1 MHAVANLPSALLLLP
16 STVSCWHQ
24 HTSTLTYPSKSLAW
38 WTHPSLLQTMN
49 DKRHTV
55 TSSVIVVVV
64 SSSSIAIMFGCTST
78 WLGRRAASHRLER
91 VKERAR
97 TENWY
102 RSKVYSTLTCP
113 SGEFNLILDLHRAS
127 LLVRVLVVM
136 AVTVALLRRRRLLL
150 DVASFLFLPFFF
162 LPPFFLKYINIKFF
176 ADTLDQVGLL
186 LVLLLHCIVLVSL
199 QAIRFVRPV
208 LSVLITRVYR

>member
-24 HTSTLTYPSKSLAW
+24 HTSTPTYPSKSLAW

-55 TSSVIVVVV
+55 TSSVIIVVV

-78 WLGRRAASHRLER
+78 WLGRRAASHQLEVCVRER
-91 VKERAR
+91 VLMR
-97 TENWY
+97 TENWC

-127 LLVRVLVVM
+127 LSVRVLVVM

-150 DVASFLFLPFFF
+150 DVASFLFLFFF
-162 LPPFFLKYINIKFF
+162 FP
-176 ADTLDQVGLL
+176 
-186 LVLLLHCIVLVSL
+186 
-199 QAIRFVRPV
+199 
-208 LSVLITRVYR
+208 LSF